1 MYKSKAQFLCFSFRF
16 QERIP
21 LDSGEKIFLQ
31 IRLPFEIFF
40 ID

>member
-1 MYKSKAQFLCFSFRF
+1 MYKSKAQFFLRF

-21 LDSGEKIFLQ
+21 LNSGEKIFLQ
-31 IRLPFEIFF
+31 IRLPFFF